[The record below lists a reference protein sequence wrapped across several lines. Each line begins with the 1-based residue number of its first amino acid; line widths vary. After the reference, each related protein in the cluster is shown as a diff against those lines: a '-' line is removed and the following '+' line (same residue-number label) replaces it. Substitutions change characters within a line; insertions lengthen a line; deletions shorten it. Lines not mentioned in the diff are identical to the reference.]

1 MTAIRAGADPGNPGQ
16 PLQVM
21 PWREIRKIRDRD
33 LIAICE
39 HVCVIPSVP

>member
-1 MTAIRAGADPGNPGQ
+1 MTAIRAGAAPGNPGQ

-33 LIAICE
+33 LMAIYE
-39 HVCVIPSVP
+39 YLRAIPSVP